1 MKPPVRLAAALLC
14 GAVLLSVVSCSYP
27 ASVGTELG
35 PDSLS
40 GGDPEIQS
48 IVPSSLDTA
57 RVPPLTGFAGS
68 PLGQDRTW
76 RFLAGQVDDPLAGPI
91 EADGYIDFFGGE
103 DRPSTFEDLPADSFD
118 VELRLRRSYLHGDT
132 TSTLAVQLYD
142 LDGNADMA
150 RAPADTTF
158 ASEMAPVRP
167 ETYSVA
173 PTDTLVALSLPDAWV
188 EEHIATL
195 KDSARFDDGSFDGF
209 RLTTTGGDAVVGYEH
224 GTATLRMASESD
236 TVDFQV
242 EKTFTHVE
250 RGQPPDDLAEDRLL
264 LQDGAGVG
272 LSMAWTDGGIDS
284 LADANVLLNRAQIS
298 VPVDTSLLVPPEG
311 SDFVR
316 PLPSGYRL
324 LATRAETEN
333 APSCAA
339 LRLFERPQQ
348 PGQCIFPTVPQW
360 VPEAA
365 RPVAD
370 RTFPVFDRWFVDR
383 APLSR
388 FRMEITARASSTPSG
403 RETALRGIPSTTPV
417 VIRTDAP
424 TEEALPRAILTVTP
438 L

>member
-14 GAVLLSVVSCSYP
+14 GAVLLSVVSCSDP
-27 ASVGTELG
+27 ASVGTGLG

-40 GGDPEIQS
+40 GGDPETRN

-57 RVPPLTGFAGS
+57 RVAPLTGFAGS
-68 PLGQDRTW
+68 PLGQDRSW
-76 RFLAGQVDDPLAGPI
+76 RVLAGQVDDPLAGPI
-91 EADGYIDFFGGE
+91 EADGYIDFLGTE
-103 DRPSTFEDLPADSFD
+103 TRPSTFQDLPASAFD

-132 TSTLAVQLYD
+132 TSTLALQLYD
-142 LDGNADMA
+142 LDGNAEMA

-158 ASEMAPVRP
+158 AAETAPVRS
-167 ETYSVA
+167 EAYSVA
-173 PTDTLVALSLPDAWV
+173 PTDTLVTLSLPDAWV

-195 KDSARFDDGSFDGF
+195 KDSARFDEGSFDGF
-209 RLTTTGGDAVVGYEH
+209 RLTTTSGDAVVGYEH
-224 GTATLRMASESD
+224 GSATLRMASESD
-236 TVDFQV
+236 TLDFQV

-250 RGQPPDDLAEDRLL
+250 RGQPPALAEDRLL
-264 LQDGAGVG
+264 LQDGVGMG

-298 VPVDTSLLVPPEG
+298 VPVDTSLLTPPAG

-324 LATRAETEN
+324 LATRAEGG
-333 APSCAA
+333 PSCAA
-339 LRLFERPQQ
+339 LQLFQLPQR
-348 PGQCIFPTVPQW
+348 PGQCIFPTVPEW
-360 VPEAA
+360 VPVAA

-388 FRMEITARASSTPSG
+388 FRMELTARASSNPSG
-403 RETALRGIPSTTPV
+403 RETALRGLPSTTPV
-417 VIRTDAP
+417 VIRTDAADV
-424 TEEALPRAILTVTP
+424 EALPRAILTVTP

>member
-1 MKPPVRLAAALLC
+1 MKPPARLAVALLC
-14 GAVLLSVVSCSYP
+14 GAVLLSVVSCSDP
-27 ASVGTELG
+27 ASVGTGLG

-40 GGDPEIQS
+40 GGDPEIRN
-48 IVPSSLDTA
+48 IVPSTLDTA
-57 RVPPLTGFAGS
+57 RVAPLTGFAGS
-68 PLGQDRTW
+68 PLGQDRSW
-76 RFLAGQVDDPLAGPI
+76 RFLTGQVDDPLAGPI

-103 DRPSTFEDLPADSFD
+103 NRPSTFQDLPASAFN

-132 TSTLAVQLYD
+132 TSTLALQLYD
-142 LDGNADMA
+142 LEGNADMA

-158 ASEMAPVRP
+158 AAETAPVRP

-173 PTDTLVALSLPDAWV
+173 PTDTVVALSLPDAWV

-209 RLTTTGGDAVVGYEH
+209 RLTTTSGDAVVGYEH
-224 GTATLRMASESD
+224 GSATLRMASESD

-250 RGQPPDDLAEDRLL
+250 RGQPPALAEDRLL
-264 LQDGAGVG
+264 LQDGVGVG
-272 LSMAWTDGGIDS
+272 LSMAWTDGEIDS

-298 VPVDTSLLVPPEG
+298 VPVDTSLLRPPEG

-324 LATRAETEN
+324 LATRTEG

-339 LRLFERPQQ
+339 LQIFERPQR
-348 PGQCIFPTVPQW
+348 PDQCIFPTVPEW
-360 VPEAA
+360 VPVAA

-388 FRMEITARASSTPSG
+388 FRMEITARASSNPSG
-403 RETALRGIPSTTPV
+403 RETAVRGIPSTAPV

-424 TEEALPRAILTVTP
+424 TKDALPRAILTVTP